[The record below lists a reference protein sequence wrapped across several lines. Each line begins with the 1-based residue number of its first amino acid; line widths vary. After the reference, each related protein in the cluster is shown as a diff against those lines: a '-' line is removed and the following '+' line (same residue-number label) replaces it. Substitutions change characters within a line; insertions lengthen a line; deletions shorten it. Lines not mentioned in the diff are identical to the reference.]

1 MNIPLNYLELI
12 KKLIKKLI
20 TNKPDNNK
28 DRVETIS
35 GVKVNVGKFTYGAQW
50 INILK
55 WQDLGLHV
63 ETGRFCSISYGLK
76 IYTGGNHR
84 KDWIT
89 AYSFGHIP
97 PSSKSI
103 SPVSGHPQSNQPV
116 IIENDVWIGRD
127 VTLMS
132 GVTIGNGAVIEANS
146 HVGRSIPPHAIA
158 GGNPAKI
165 IGHRF
170 NEQQIKKLLE
180 LKWWNLS
187 DEKIHQSIDLLYTHL
202 NRAVYKNA

>member
-1 MNIPLNYLELI
+1 MTKVLNVLSKIHRKPPELSQIINMNIALSYFELI

-20 TNKPDNNK
+20 TNKPDNKK
-28 DRVETIS
+28 DRVEIIS
-35 GVKVNVGKFTYGAQW
+35 GIKVNVGKFTYGTQW

-55 WQDLGLHV
+55 WQDIGLHV
-63 ETGRFCSISYGLK
+63 EIGRFCSISYGLK

-89 AYSFGHIP
+89 TYPFGHIP

-103 SPVSGHPQSNQPV
+103 LPVSGHPQSNQPV

-132 GVTIGNGAVIEANS
+132 GVTIGNGAVIAANS
-146 HVGRSIPPHAIA
+146 HVVRSIPPYAIA

-165 IGHRF
+165 IG
-170 NEQQIKKLLE
+170 
-180 LKWWNLS
+180 
-187 DEKIHQSIDLLYTHL
+187 Y
-202 NRAVYKNA
+202 